1 MTTLMHLD
9 NLDFILGS
17 EVWEK
22 DFDSLLGLVIKDYV
36 VDIWEAQ
43 NMTMTYPTLS
53 PEPRKLLG
61 QGGRVDMCQGGK
73 VNYVALAM
81 IMVCSQWHVCYGI
94 GLSICLTLILHDL
107 AF

>member
-36 VDIWEAQ
+36 VDIWEA
-43 NMTMTYPTLS
+43 
-53 PEPRKLLG
+53 
-61 QGGRVDMCQGGK
+61 
-73 VNYVALAM
+73 
-81 IMVCSQWHVCYGI
+81 
-94 GLSICLTLILHDL
+94 
-107 AF
+107 